1 MRDIAGRFI
10 GAQASGIVSG
20 MHRRAMRYCAGLLA
34 AAMTAAAQAPATV
47 QATQSS
53 TVAPQAQSPGQQP
66 AKLPTPGERRRAA
79 KRYLVASKL
88 YQNAH
93 FEEALDRYREAAKL
107 DPTNNDYQLAEQ
119 VAQSHAVTAL
129 LQTAAQSRTRGDRA
143 TARAALQQAQTLD
156 PGNAEVAAHLRQLAD
171 EVIAADPDLG
181 RGKQHEPALGSI
193 EHLAPADGVRSF
205 HVRAAQRQVIQQVF
219 RAWGIEPSIDDSVRG
234 NVVRLDL
241 DDATFAQ
248 AAQAV
253 SMVTNTFFVAIDP
266 HRAVVAR
273 DTRDLR
279 QQFTREGVETIPLS
293 GMTNT
298 EMTDFGSMARN
309 VFEIQQVSVNPT
321 AGTITLRAPEDVLD
335 AFNATYRDLSEGR
348 SEVLIDVRILQ
359 IAHSNAR
366 NTGFTPP
373 QTITAFNVYAEEQAI
388 LNQNQALVQQIISSG
403 LAAPGDTLA
412 ILGILL
418 ASGQVS
424 SSIFSNG
431 IALFG
436 GGIALSGISPGP
448 VQFNLNLN
456 SSDSRELD
464 EYQIRLE
471 DGEEGT
477 LKSGTRYP
485 IETSSYSSLGGSSL
499 NIPGLNLPGTS
510 GGLSGLLSSLQGA
523 STNIPMVQYQDLGLV
538 LKATP
543 RVLRSGNVA
552 LNIDMKISALEGSS
566 VNGVP
571 VLANRA
577 YSGVTTLR
585 ANEGI
590 VIASEMDSSEAR
602 AVSGWPGL
610 SEIPGLND
618 ITDKNAQRSESTL
631 LIIMTPRLVRRA
643 HGFGH
648 SPMMP
653 VERSVTR

>member
-1 MRDIAGRFI
+1 
-10 GAQASGIVSG
+10 
-20 MHRRAMRYCAGLLA
+20 
-34 AAMTAAAQAPATV
+34 MTAAAQAPQASASI

-53 TVAPQAQSPGQQP
+53 TVAPQAQQTPSQP
-66 AKLPTPGERRRAA
+66 VKLPTPGERRRAA
-79 KRYLVASKL
+79 KLYLEGSKL
-88 YQNAH
+88 YQNSH

-143 TARAALQQAQTLD
+143 TARTALQQAQALD
-156 PGNAEVAAHLRQLAD
+156 PGNAEVGAHLRQLAD
-171 EVIAADPDLG
+171 DVIAADPNLG
-181 RGKQHEPALGSI
+181 GQRREPELGGI
-193 EHLAPADGVRSF
+193 EHLSPSDGVRSF
-205 HVRAAQRQVIQQVF
+205 HVHAAQRQVIQQVF
-219 RAWGIEPSIDDSVRG
+219 RAWGIEPAIDDSVRG

-241 DDATFAQ
+241 DNATFAQ
-248 AAQAV
+248 AARAV

-298 EMTDFGSMARN
+298 EMTDVGSMARN
-309 VFEIQQVSVNPT
+309 VFEIQQVSVDPT
-321 AGTITLRAPEDVLD
+321 AGTITLRAPENVLN
-335 AFNATYRDLSEGR
+335 AFNATYRDLREGR

-359 IAHSNAR
+359 IAHNNAR

-373 QTITAFNVYAEEQAI
+373 QTVTAFNVYSEEQAI

-436 GGIALSGISPGP
+436 GGITLSALSPGP
-448 VQFNLNLN
+448 AQFNLNLN

-464 EYQIRLE
+464 EFQLRLE

-485 IETSSYSSLGGSSL
+485 IQTSSYSSLSANSL
-499 NIPGLNLPGTS
+499 NIPGLNSAGTS

-523 STNIPMVQYQDLGLV
+523 STTIPMVQYQDLGLV

-552 LNIDMKISALEGSS
+552 LNVDMKISSLAGSS

-585 ANEGI
+585 ANEAV
-590 VIASEMDSSEAR
+590 VIASEMDSNEAR
-602 AVSGWPGL
+602 AVNGWPGL

-618 ITDKNAQRSESTL
+618 ITDKNAQKSESTL
-631 LIIMTPRLVRRA
+631 LIIMTPRLVRQP
-643 HGFGH
+643 HGLGH

-653 VERSVTR
+653 VERSLTR

>member
-1 MRDIAGRFI
+1 MTF
-10 GAQASGIVSG
+10 
-20 MHRRAMRYCAGLLA
+20 CACLLM
-34 AAMTAAAQAPATV
+34 AAMTAVAQAPQAPASV

-53 TVAPQAQSPGQQP
+53 SIAPQVPQSPSQP
-66 AKLPTPGERRRAA
+66 VKLPTSGERRRAA
-79 KRYLVASKL
+79 KLYLEGSKL

-93 FEEALDRYREAAKL
+93 FEEALDRYREAARL

-143 TARAALQQAQTLD
+143 TARTILEQAQTLD
-156 PGNAEVAAHLRQLAD
+156 PGNADVGAHLRQLAD
-171 EVIAADPDLG
+171 DVVAADPDLG
-181 RGKQHEPALGSI
+181 GQRRGPDLGGI
-193 EHLAPADGVRSF
+193 EHLSPAGGVRSF
-205 HVRAAQRQVIQQVF
+205 HVHAAQRQVIQQVF
-219 RAWGIEPSIDDSVRG
+219 RAWGIEPAIDDSVRG

-241 DDATFAQ
+241 DNATFAQ
-248 AAQAV
+248 AARAV

-279 QQFTREGVETIPLS
+279 QQFTREGVETVPLS

-298 EMTDFGSMARN
+298 EMTDVGSMARN
-309 VFEIQQVSVNPT
+309 VFEIQQVSVDPT
-321 AGTITLRAPEDVLD
+321 AGTITLRAPEDVLN
-335 AFNATYRDLSEGR
+335 AFNATYRDLREGR

-359 IAHSNAR
+359 IAHNNAR

-373 QTITAFNVYAEEQAI
+373 QTVTAFNVYSQEQAI

-436 GGIALSGISPGP
+436 GGITLSGLSPGP
-448 VQFNLNLN
+448 AQFNLNLN

-464 EYQIRLE
+464 EFQLRLE

-485 IETSSYSSLGGSSL
+485 IQTSSYSSLSANSL
-499 NIPGLNLPGTS
+499 NIPGLNSAGTS

-523 STNIPMVQYQDLGLV
+523 STSIPMVQYQDLGLV

-552 LNIDMKISALEGSS
+552 LNVDMKISSLAGSS

-585 ANEGI
+585 ADEGI
-590 VIASEMDSSEAR
+590 VIASEMDSNETR

-618 ITDKNAQRSESTL
+618 VTDKSAQRNESTL
-631 LIIMTPRLVRRA
+631 LIIMTPRLARRA

-653 VERSVTR
+653 VERSLTR

>member
-1 MRDIAGRFI
+1 MK
-10 GAQASGIVSG
+10 Q
-20 MHRRAMRYCAGLLA
+20 CACLLL
-34 AAMTAAAQAPATV
+34 AAMTAAAQTPQAPASI

-53 TVAPQAQSPGQQP
+53 TTVPQAQQAPSPP
-66 AKLPTPGERRRAA
+66 AKLPSSGERRRAA
-79 KRYLVASKL
+79 KLYLEGSKL
-88 YQNAH
+88 YQNAK

-143 TARAALQQAQTLD
+143 TARAALQQAQDID
-156 PGNAEVAAHLRQLAD
+156 PANAEVGAHLRQLAD
-171 EVIAADPDLG
+171 DVIASDPDVG
-181 RGKQHEPALGSI
+181 GQRRGPEFGGI
-193 EHLAPADGVRSF
+193 EHLAPSDGMRSF
-205 HVRAAQRQVIQQVF
+205 HVHAAQRQVIQQVF
-219 RAWGIEPSIDDSVRG
+219 RAWGIEPAIDDSVRG

-241 DDATFAQ
+241 DNATFEQ

-253 SMVTNTFFVAIDP
+253 SMVTNTFYVAIDP

-279 QQFTREGVETIPLS
+279 RQFTREGVETIPLS

-298 EMTDFGSMARN
+298 EMTDVGSMARN
-309 VFEIQQVSVNPT
+309 VFEIQQVSVDPT

-335 AFNATYRDLSEGR
+335 AFNATYRDLREGR

-359 IAHSNAR
+359 IAHNNAR

-373 QTITAFNVYAEEQAI
+373 QTVTAFNVYAEEQAI

-436 GGIALSGISPGP
+436 GGLTLSGISPGP

-464 EYQIRLE
+464 EFQLRLQ

-485 IETSSYSSLGGSSL
+485 IQTSSYSSLSASTL
-499 NIPGLNLPGTS
+499 NIPGLNSAGTS

-523 STNIPMVQYQDLGLV
+523 ATNIPMVQYQDLGLV

-552 LNIDMKISALEGSS
+552 LNVDMKISALAGSS

-590 VIASEMDSSEAR
+590 VIASEMDSNEMG

-618 ITDKNAQRSESTL
+618 ITDKNAQRNESTM
-631 LIIMTPRLVRRA
+631 LIIMTPRLVRHA

-653 VERSVTR
+653 VERSLTR

>member
-1 MRDIAGRFI
+1 
-10 GAQASGIVSG
+10 
-20 MHRRAMRYCAGLLA
+20 
-34 AAMTAAAQAPATV
+34 MTAAGQAPQSPASV
-47 QATQSS
+47 QATQSTS
-53 TVAPQAQSPGQQP
+53 TAPQVQQAPGQQP
-66 AKLPTPGERRRAA
+66 VKLPTSRERRRAA
-79 KRYLVASKL
+79 KLYLEGSKL
-88 YQNAH
+88 YQGGH
-93 FEEALDRYREAAKL
+93 FEEALDRYREAARL
-107 DPTNNDYQLAEQ
+107 DATNNDYQLAEQ

-143 TARAALQQAQTLD
+143 TARAALQQAQALD
-156 PGNAEVAAHLRQLAD
+156 PGNAEVGAHLRQLAD
-171 EVIAADPDLG
+171 DVIAADPDQG
-181 RGKQHEPALGSI
+181 GQRREPALGGI
-193 EHLAPADGVRSF
+193 EHLAPTDGMRSF
-205 HVRAAQRQVIQQVF
+205 HVHAAQRQVIQQVF
-219 RAWGIEPSIDDSVRG
+219 RAWGIEPAIDDSVRG

-241 DDATFAQ
+241 DNATFAQ
-248 AAQAV
+248 AARAV

-298 EMTDFGSMARN
+298 EMTDVGSMARN
-309 VFEIQQVSVNPT
+309 VFEIQQVSVDPT
-321 AGTITLRAPEDVLD
+321 AGTITLRAPEDVLN
-335 AFNATYRDLSEGR
+335 AFNATYRDLREGR

-359 IAHSNAR
+359 IAHNNSR

-373 QTITAFNVYAEEQAI
+373 QTVTAFNVYAEEQAI

-464 EYQIRLE
+464 EYQLRLE

-485 IETSSYSSLGGSSL
+485 IETSSYSSLAGNSL
-499 NIPGLNLPGTS
+499 NIPGLNTPGTS

-523 STNIPMVQYQDLGLV
+523 STNIPMVEYQDLGLV

-552 LNIDMKISALEGSS
+552 LNVDMKISALAGSS
-566 VNGVP
+566 LNGVP
-571 VLANRA
+571 VLANRS

-590 VIASEMDSSEAR
+590 VIASEMDSNETR
-602 AVSGWPGL
+602 AVSGWPGM

-618 ITDKNAQRSESTL
+618 ITDKNAQRNESTL
-631 LIIMTPRLVRRA
+631 LIIMTPRLTRLA

-653 VERSVTR
+653 VERSLTR